1 MSTEWE
7 ELKGKL
13 LEKMKIIVKLVAE
26 NKILDEN
33 VKKLKMKRDILEKA
47 MQNMRNELYRLCG
60 CC

>member
-26 NKILDEN
+26 KKILDEN
-33 VKKLKMKRDILEKA
+33 VKKMKMKRDILEKA

-60 CC
+60 YC